1 MPYTA
6 FCLSV
11 SAAVFI
17 QIMQMRH
24 RTGRFRLE
32 IELLIKYTVSMLSKN
47 KIKKIIEALIA
58 EYPDAGCELDYGT
71 KYQLLVS
78 VMLSAQ
84 TTDASV
90 NKVTPA
96 LFAAAPDAEA
106 MVKLSQAEL
115 EDHIRTI
122 GLYKNKARNV
132 LAMTNMLLDKYSGE
146 VPGDFDSLV
155 ALPGVG
161 RKTANVVLAEA
172 FGQQQ
177 IAVDTHVFRL
187 ANRIGLTD
195 AKDVL
200 KTELDLQKVLPHDKW
215 TLMHHA
221 LIIHGR
227 RCCHARNPE
236 CGCCPING
244 ICEKNGLPE

>member
-1 MPYTA
+1 M
-6 FCLSV
+6 L
-11 SAAVFI
+11 
-17 QIMQMRH
+17 
-24 RTGRFRLE
+24 TG
-32 IELLIKYTVSMLSKN
+32 KKV
-47 KIKKIIEALIA
+47 KKIIDALLA

-84 TTDASV
+84 TTDAAV

-96 LFAAAPDAEA
+96 LFQAAPDAEA
-106 MVKLSQAEL
+106 MAKLSPAEL
-115 EDHIRTI
+115 EDRIRAI
-122 GLYKNKARNV
+122 GLYKNKAKNV
-132 LAMTNMLLDKYSGE
+132 LAMTQMLLEKYGGE
-146 VPGDFDSLV
+146 VPGDYDSLV

-200 KTELDLQKVLPHDKW
+200 QTELGLQKALPHDKW
-215 TLMHHA
+215 TIMHHA

-227 RCCHARNPE
+227 RCCHARRPE
-236 CGCCPING
+236 CGRCPINS
-244 ICEKNGLPE
+244 ICEKNGL